1 MTDYAD
7 SRLEI
12 EFQRMPT
19 VSLDYSRGIY
29 ISCVLD
35 ISANFTEDGDEDGDV
50 INNELRA
57 GLTLLQNQPCVMENA
72 RRRTLKR

>member
-35 ISANFTEDGDEDGDV
+35 ISDS
-50 INNELRA
+50 LRMA
-57 GLTLLQNQPCVMENA
+57 MKMEMLSIMNCERGLTLLQNQPCVMENA